1 MVAHF
6 PSRSRDKAAG
16 VPSPPLAAPGLGLQL
31 CAHSKVGRAERRVG
45 EIPQGLVSLSSPVNE
60 PPARRQ
66 LRQVAGERLP
76 VSLVTGLLTLLE
88 ERGRKNLL

>member
-1 MVAHF
+1 MVARF

-16 VPSPPLAAPGLGLQL
+16 VSSPLVAAPGLGLQL
-31 CAHSKVGRAERRVG
+31 CAHSRVGRAERRVG

-60 PPARRQ
+60 PPARCQ

-76 VSLVTGLLTLLE
+76 VSLVTRLLTLLE